1 MSFKEMSYREFRA
14 QVEAFKT
21 LVNSSRKGHIELFI
35 LDIIHEYAPN
45 FVQYKALEMIEEGDF
60 DDDMAV
66 RGQFKRILWKE
77 MMTKGEAEDER
88 KHLQLTPSFNT
99 PSMFQTDEEIIEAL
113 NKSTFLDKH
122 QNYKWVRRNGI
133 LTSKWRA
140 NPNEGRL

>member
-66 RGQFKRILWKE
+66 RGHFNRIIWKE
-77 MMTKGEAEDER
+77 MMTEGEAEEER
-88 KHLQLTPSFNT
+88 KQFQSFHNPT
-99 PSMFQTDEEIIEAL
+99 VFQTDEEVIQEL
-113 NKSTFLDKH
+113 NKFNLFF
-122 QNYKWVRRNGI
+122 
-133 LTSKWRA
+133 
-140 NPNEGRL
+140 

>member
-1 MSFKEMSYREFRA
+1 MSFKEMSYREFIA

-66 RGQFKRILWKE
+66 RGHFNRIIWKE
-77 MMTKGEAEDER
+77 MMTEGEAE
-88 KHLQLTPSFNT
+88 
-99 PSMFQTDEEIIEAL
+99 
-113 NKSTFLDKH
+113 
-122 QNYKWVRRNGI
+122 
-133 LTSKWRA
+133 
-140 NPNEGRL
+140 